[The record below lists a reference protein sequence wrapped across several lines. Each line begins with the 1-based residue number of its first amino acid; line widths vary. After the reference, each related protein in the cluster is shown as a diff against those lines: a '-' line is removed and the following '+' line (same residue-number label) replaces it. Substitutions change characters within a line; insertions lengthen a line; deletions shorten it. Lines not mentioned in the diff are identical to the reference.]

1 MEWNVYIENVNNKKI
16 VKFNIF
22 NHYVFN
28 REIEDVLKKNTSKE
42 AAEKQ
47 IKSLLMYYY
56 WSKSEWEIIITSWPP
71 HTSQEGLLKMNK
83 ESEMFQRNYG
93 KPPVSVGTQLEVA
106 EKIDVYNQVM
116 LNWDVFFNYVWSNR
130 DDMV

>member
-71 HTSQEGLLKMNK
+71 YTSQEGLLKMNK

-93 KPPVSVGTQLEVA
+93 KPPVSVGTQLEVS